1 LRERGLITLS
11 GHRLVIHAPEKLREL
26 AEYNSSYL
34 DQSYMP
40 I

>member
-1 LRERGLITLS
+1 MLIHDSKALRD
-11 GHRLVIHAPEKLREL
+11 L

-34 DQSYMP
+34 DQAYAP